1 MDGVVNV
8 NKPLG
13 ITSHD
18 VVYKLRKILNIK
30 KIGHTGTL
38 DPDAEGVLPMCVG
51 RGTKLA
57 EELTAKEKQYLAQLT
72 LGIVTDTQDI
82 SGEVLKTYPVTASEE
97 EIREA
102 VMSFVGD
109 IEQIPPMY
117 SAIKVNGK
125 KLYEL
130 AREGKTIEMPPRP
143 VTIYSIE
150 IKELDLENKKV
161 SFLVDCSKGTY
172 IRTLCHDIGEKLGCG
187 GVMSA
192 LKRTKS
198 GRFHIDD
205 AYTIQQIEEMA
216 QKEDFS
222 FITPVDEV
230 LSTYDKVVL
239 ADRNAY
245 RMCNG
250 IPIRLAG
257 IAEGTIF
264 RAYDEQGKFLALCQI
279 QEEGVK
285 VLRAFYGEA
294 PK

>member
-1 MDGVVNV
+1 MDGIINV

-18 VVYKLRKILNIK
+18 VVYRLRKILGIK

-38 DPDAEGVLPMCVG
+38 DPDAKGVLPMCIG

-57 EELTAKEKQYLAQLT
+57 EELTAKEKQYLAELT

-82 SGEVLKTYPVTASEE
+82 SGEVLERHEVSLSEE

-102 VMSFVGD
+102 IMSFVGD

-117 SAIKVNGK
+117 SAIKVDGK

-130 AREGKTIEMPPRP
+130 AREGKTVELAPRP
-143 VTIYSIE
+143 VTIFE
-150 IKELDLENKKV
+150 INIQRVDMAENKV

-172 IRTLCHDIGEKLGCG
+172 IRTLCHDIGKKLGCG

-192 LKRTKS
+192 LKRTRS
-198 GRFHIDD
+198 GDFKIEN
-205 AYTIQQIEEMA
+205 AFTLEEIEEKA
-216 QKEDFS
+216 KNNDFS
-222 FITPVDEV
+222 FLIGIDEA
-230 LSTYDKVVL
+230 LSHYDKVVL
-239 ADRNAY
+239 ADRNA
-245 RMCNG
+245 RRLCNG
-250 IPIRLAG
+250 IEVRLNG
-257 IAEGTIF
+257 IEDDKIF
-264 RAYDEQGKFLALCQI
+264 RVYDEQGKFLALCTI
-279 QEEGVK
+279 FGGKVK